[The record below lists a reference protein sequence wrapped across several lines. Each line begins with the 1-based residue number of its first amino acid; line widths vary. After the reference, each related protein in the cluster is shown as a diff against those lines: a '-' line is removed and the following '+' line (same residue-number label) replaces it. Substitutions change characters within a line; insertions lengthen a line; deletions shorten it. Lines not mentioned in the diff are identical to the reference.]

1 MKNEFINKYQDK
13 IQGVIS
19 CYDRILIKGTLP
31 NASHVGAMTNL
42 LYRKDYLLKDIT
54 QFTNP
59 LRNEV
64 YANAKRIAKSAGI
77 EIEYIR
83 QPKKVRKEDLVKK
96 AIAKRGITSGLV
108 CILSATESCP
118 DYKCKTDKS
127 TGHTYLYR
135 TGGKCTHFYF
145 YFLDATYGL
154 CYLRVPTWCP
164 FQLQFYFNVH
174 NWLAIQLDK
183 VQIKYELRDNAF
195 TYIEDYVKAQSI
207 ANSLDAKDLQNKLD
221 DLADLYCP
229 AYKAITSTGYHWSL
243 MQIEYATDI
252 VFKDKK
258 TLAPIYDNILKS
270 VMHTITPN
278 DVARFLGRKG
288 VHGKN
293 DLPLDTSYK
302 HVMRDEMRRIKHRMD
317 SSSVKIYDKF
327 SQVLRIETTTNNTT
341 NFYHLR
347 SVAHRDGSKS
357 SKIAPVKK
365 SIYSLKA
372 LVPIMSGCN
381 NRYLKYISAFDAPIA
396 GKKKLNKLC
405 KPIRV
410 NNRTHKGFNLFDKE
424 DERLLSLIAKGEFI
438 IHGFRNKDLRKELK
452 DKSSSQ
458 ISRIV
463 QRLRLKGLIKK
474 VNKTYRYYLTAL
486 GNKIIK
492 TALKVKELFI
502 VQELSIH

>member
-1 MKNEFINKYQDK
+1 MKNEFLKKYQDK
-13 IQGVIS
+13 IQGVLS
-19 CYDRILIKGTLP
+19 CYDRIVIKGTLP
-31 NASHVGAMTNL
+31 NASHAGAMTNL

-64 YANAKRIAKSAGI
+64 YSNTQKISKSTGI
-77 EIEYIR
+77 EIEHIR
-83 QPKKVRKEDLVKK
+83 QLKKVRKEDLVKE
-96 AIAKRGITSGLV
+96 AIAKRGIKRGLV

-118 DYKCKTDKS
+118 NYKCKTDKS
-127 TGHTYLYR
+127 TGRTYLYR
-135 TGGKCTHFYF
+135 TGGKCTHYYF
-145 YFLDATYGL
+145 YFLDQTYGL

-164 FQLQFYFNVH
+164 FQLQFYFNAH

-183 VQIKYELRDNAF
+183 AQIKYELRDNAF
-195 TYIEDYVKAQSI
+195 TYIEDYDKAQTI
-207 ANSLDAKDLQNKLD
+207 ADSLDAKVLQTKLD
-221 DLADLYCP
+221 NLADLYCP
-229 AYKAITSTGYHWSL
+229 VYKSITSTGYHWSL
-243 MQIEYATDI
+243 MQLEYATDI

-258 TLAPIYDNILKS
+258 TLGPIYDNILKS

-302 HVMRDEMRRIKHRMD
+302 HVMRDEMRRIKHRME

-372 LVPIMSGCN
+372 LVPIMGGCN

-396 GKKKLNKLC
+396 GKKNS
-405 KPIRV
+405 IRFV
-410 NNRTHKGFNLFDKE
+410 N
-424 DERLLSLIAKGEFI
+424 LLE
-438 IHGFRNKDLRKELK
+438 
-452 DKSSSQ
+452 
-458 ISRIV
+458 
-463 QRLRLKGLIKK
+463 
-474 VNKTYRYYLTAL
+474 
-486 GNKIIK
+486 
-492 TALKVKELFI
+492 
-502 VQELSIH
+502 

>member
-1 MKNEFINKYQDK
+1 MKNEFVQKYRDK
-13 IQGVIS
+13 IQGVLS
-19 CYDRILIKGTLP
+19 CYDRIIIKGTLP
-31 NASHVGAMTNL
+31 NASHAGAMTNL
-42 LYRKDYLLKDIT
+42 LYRKGYLLKDIT

-83 QPKKVRKEDLVKK
+83 QPKKVRKEDLVKQ
-96 AIAKRGITSGLV
+96 AIAERGIKSGLV

-127 TGHTYLYR
+127 TGRTYLYR

-145 YFLDATYGL
+145 YFLDETYGL

-164 FQLQFYFNVH
+164 FQLQFYFNAH
-174 NWLAIQLDK
+174 NWLALQLDK
-183 VQIKYELRDNAF
+183 AQVKYELRDNAF
-195 TYIEDYVKAQSI
+195 TYIEDYEKAQSI
-207 ANSLDAKDLQNKLD
+207 ADSLDVKALQGKLD
-221 DLADLYCP
+221 SLADLYCP
-229 AYKAITSTGYHWSL
+229 VYKAISKTGYHWSL
-243 MQIEYATDI
+243 MQLEYATDI
-252 VFKDKK
+252 VFKDQK
-258 TLAPIYDNILKS
+258 TLAPIYDTILKS
-270 VMHTITPN
+270 VMHTVTPN

-293 DLPLDTSYK
+293 ELPLDTSYK
-302 HVMRDEMRRIKHRMD
+302 HVMREEMRRIKHRMG

-327 SQVLRIETTTNNTT
+327 AQVLRIETTTNNTN

-372 LVPIMSGCN
+372 LLSILGGCN
-381 NRYLKYISAFDAPIA
+381 TRYLKYIAAFDAPIS
-396 GKKKLNKLC
+396 GKKKLNKSS
-405 KPIRV
+405 KPVRV
-410 NNRTHKGFNLFDKE
+410 NNQSHRGFNFFDKE
-424 DERLLSLIAKGEFI
+424 DEQLLRLIGKGEFLL
-438 IHGFRNKDLRKELK
+438 HGFRNKDLRKELR

-458 ISRIV
+458 ISRII
-463 QRLRLKGLIKK
+463 QRLKLKGLIKK

-502 VQELSIH
+502 VQELSIP

>member
-1 MKNEFINKYQDK
+1 MKNEFLTKYQDK
-13 IQGVIS
+13 IQGVLS
-19 CYDRILIKGTLP
+19 CYDRIVIKGTLP
-31 NASHVGAMTNL
+31 NASHTGAMTNL

-54 QFTNP
+54 QFTSP

-96 AIAKRGITSGLV
+96 AIAKRGIKSGLV

-118 DYKCKTDKS
+118 DYKCKTDKT

-145 YFLDATYGL
+145 YFLDETYGL

-164 FQLQFYFNVH
+164 FQLQFYFNAH

-183 VQIKYELRDNAF
+183 AQIKYELRDNAF
-195 TYIEDYVKAQSI
+195 TYIEDYDKAQSI
-207 ANSLDAKDLQNKLD
+207 ADSLDAKDLQNKLD

-229 AYKAITSTGYHWSL
+229 VYKAITSTGYHWSL
-243 MQIEYATDI
+243 MQLEYATDI
-252 VFKDKK
+252 IFKDKK
-258 TLAPIYDNILKS
+258 TLASIYDNILKS

-302 HVMRDEMRRIKHRMD
+302 HVLRDEMRRIKHRMD

-372 LVPIMSGCN
+372 LVPIMGGCN
-381 NRYLKYISAFDAPIA
+381 NRYLKYISAFDAPIT
-396 GKKKLNKLC
+396 GKKKLNKIC
-405 KPIRV
+405 KPVRV
-410 NNRTHKGFNLFDKE
+410 NNRTHKGFNFFDKE

-486 GNKIIK
+486 GNKVIK

-502 VQELSIH
+502 VQELSIS

>member
-1 MKNEFINKYQDK
+1 MKNEFVKKYQDK
-13 IQGVIS
+13 IQGVLS
-19 CYDRILIKGTLP
+19 CYDRVVIKGTLP
-31 NASHVGAMTNL
+31 NASHAGAMTNL
-42 LYRKDYLLKDIT
+42 LYRKNYLLNDIT
-54 QFTNP
+54 KFTNP

-64 YANAKRIAKSAGI
+64 YKNAKQIAKTAGI

-83 QPKKVRKEDLVKK
+83 NTKKVRKEDLVKK
-96 AIAKRGITSGLV
+96 QIEKRGIKNGLV

-118 DYKCKTDKS
+118 NYVSTTDKS
-127 TGHTYLYR
+127 TGRTYLKR

-145 YFLDATYGL
+145 YFLDETYGL

-164 FQLQFYFNVH
+164 FQLQFYFNAH

-183 VQIKYELRDNAF
+183 AQIKYELKDNAF
-195 TYIEDYVKAQSI
+195 TYIEDFAKAQI
-207 ANSLDAKDLQNKLD
+207 ITDSLDAQQLQNKLD
-221 DLADLYCP
+221 ELADLYCP
-229 AYKAITSTGYHWSL
+229 VYKEITSTGYHWSF
-243 MQIEYATDI
+243 MQLEYATDI

-270 VMHTITPN
+270 IMHTITPN

-302 HVMRDEMRRIKHRMD
+302 HVMREEMRRIKHRMG

-327 SQVLRIETTTNNTT
+327 SQVLRVETTTNNTT
-341 NFYHLR
+341 NFYLYR

-372 LVPIMSGCN
+372 LVPIMGGCN
-381 NRYLKYISAFDAPIA
+381 NRYLKYITGFDAPIS
-396 GKKKLNKLC
+396 GKKRLDKVS
-405 KPIRV
+405 KPIKV
-410 NNRTHKGFNLFDKE
+410 NNRSYKGFNFFNKD
-424 DERLLSLIAKGEFI
+424 DEQLLKSIANGKFL
-438 IHGFRNKDLRKELK
+438 IHGFRNKDLRKELLN
-452 DKSSSQ
+452 KSSSQ
-458 ISRIV
+458 VSRIIK
-463 QRLRLKGLIKK
+463 RLFVKGLIKK

-486 GNKIIK
+486 GHKVIK
-492 TALKVKELFI
+492 TALKVKELFL
-502 VQELSIH
+502 VQELNY

>member
-1 MKNEFINKYQDK
+1 M
-13 IQGVIS
+13 
-19 CYDRILIKGTLP
+19 P
-31 NASHVGAMTNL
+31 
-42 LYRKDYLLKDIT
+42 
-54 QFTNP
+54 
-59 LRNEV
+59 
-64 YANAKRIAKSAGI
+64 
-77 EIEYIR
+77 
-83 QPKKVRKEDLVKK
+83 
-96 AIAKRGITSGLV
+96 
-108 CILSATESCP
+108 
-118 DYKCKTDKS
+118 
-127 TGHTYLYR
+127 
-135 TGGKCTHFYF
+135 
-145 YFLDATYGL
+145 
-154 CYLRVPTWCP
+154 
-164 FQLQFYFNVH
+164 
-174 NWLAIQLDK
+174 
-183 VQIKYELRDNAF
+183 
-195 TYIEDYVKAQSI
+195 
-207 ANSLDAKDLQNKLD
+207 
-221 DLADLYCP
+221 
-229 AYKAITSTGYHWSL
+229 
-243 MQIEYATDI
+243 
-252 VFKDKK
+252 
-258 TLAPIYDNILKS
+258 
-270 VMHTITPN
+270 
-278 DVARFLGRKG
+278 
-288 VHGKN
+288 
-293 DLPLDTSYK
+293 
-302 HVMRDEMRRIKHRMD
+302 
-317 SSSVKIYDKF
+317 VKIYDKF